1 MPVSIIETLPTEAA
15 EPAAER
21 KLTAGLLALLAGLA
35 AIGALSTNII
45 LPSFP
50 SISAALNVPTR
61 DLGLTLSSFFIAFA
75 IGQLFVGPLSDR
87 YGRRWFVLGGL
98 TVFIIGSAVC
108 GGAESFP
115 MLIVGRIIQA
125 LGVCAASVLSRA
137 IARDLFD
144 GEALAKALSL
154 TMVAM
159 AAAPGFSPLLGS
171 ALDAQFGWRA
181 TFVLVAVLGA
191 VLAVYYALGAGET
204 HPADRRSAASLSAT
218 MLAYRG
224 LLADARF
231 ILPALA
237 VSLIIGGLYA
247 FFAAAPAILILGLGL
262 SAWQLG
268 LFFAT
273 TVFVVFAGGLL
284 APHLAHKCGA
294 RPIATIGIG
303 LAMLGGGLLLAASA
317 APTFYGFAGAI
328 AVFLLGMGL
337 VNPLGTAITL
347 QPFGRQAGLA
357 SALLGFLQMACAAT
371 GTALTTALPLSPL
384 GALSVILTGG
394 SALALVIFLRQRPEL
409 HHGKV

>member
-1 MPVSIIETLPTEAA
+1 VSIIETFSSEMA

-21 KLTAGLLALLAGLA
+21 KLTAGLLVLLAGLA
-35 AIGALSTNII
+35 AIGALSPNII

-50 SISAALNVPTR
+50 SIGVALNVPAR

-98 TVFIIGSAVC
+98 TVFIIGSAIC

-181 TFVLVAVLGA
+181 AFVMVGASGA
-191 VLAVYYALGAGET
+191 VLAAYYALSAGET
-204 HPADRRSAASLSAT
+204 HPPDRRSAASLSAT
-218 MLAYRG
+218 MRAYRG

-247 FFAAAPAILILGLGL
+247 FFAAAPAILMLSLGL
-262 SAWQLG
+262 SALQLG

-273 TVFVVFAGGLL
+273 KVFVVFAGGLL
-284 APHLAHKCGA
+284 APRLAHKWGA
-294 RPIATIGIG
+294 RSIAVIGIV
-303 LAMLGGGLLLAASA
+303 LAMLGGGFLLAISE
-317 APTFYGFAGAI
+317 APTFPGFAAAI

-337 VNPLGTAITL
+337 VNPLGTALTL

-357 SALLGFLQMACAAT
+357 SALLGFLQMACAAA

-394 SALALVIFLRQRPEL
+394 STLALVIFLRQRRDPN
-409 HHGKV
+409 HGKA

>member
-1 MPVSIIETLPTEAA
+1 MSIIETLSTNVA

-21 KLTAGLLALLAGLA
+21 KLMAGRLVLLAGLA

-50 SISAALNVPTR
+50 SISAALNVPAR

-98 TVFIIGSAVC
+98 TIFIIGSAIC

-115 MLIVGRIIQA
+115 MLIVGRIVQA

-159 AAAPGFSPLLGS
+159 AAAPGFSPLIGS

-181 TFVLVAVLGA
+181 AFIVVGALGA
-191 VLAVYYALGAGET
+191 FLAAYYALGAGET
-204 HPADRRSAASLSAT
+204 HPADRRSAISLSAT
-218 MLAYRG
+218 LRAYG
-224 LLADARF
+224 QLLADVRF

-247 FFAAAPAILILGLGL
+247 FFAAAPAILMLSLGL
-262 SAWQLG
+262 SALQLG

-284 APHLAHKCGA
+284 APRLAHRWGA
-294 RPIATIGIG
+294 RSIAIIGIV
-303 LAMLGGGLLLAASA
+303 LAVLGGSFLLLMSG
-317 APTFYGFAGAI
+317 APTFFGFAAAI

-347 QPFGRQAGLA
+347 HPFGRQAGLA

-371 GTALTTALPLSPL
+371 GTALTSALPLSPV

-394 SALALVIFLRQRPEL
+394 SALALIVFLPKR
-409 HHGKV
+409 GKA

>member
-1 MPVSIIETLPTEAA
+1 VSIIETFPTETA
-15 EPAAER
+15 EPAER

-50 SISAALNVPTR
+50 SIGVALNVPAR
-61 DLGLTLSSFFIAFA
+61 DLGLTLSSFFVAFA

-98 TVFIIGSAVC
+98 TVFIIGSAIC

-181 TFVLVAVLGA
+181 AFVAVGASGA
-191 VLAVYYALGAGET
+191 VLAAYYALSAGET
-204 HPADRRSAASLSAT
+204 HPPDRRSAASLSAT
-218 MLAYRG
+218 MRAYRG

-247 FFAAAPAILILGLGL
+247 FFAAAPAILMLSLGL
-262 SAWQLG
+262 SALQLG

-284 APHLAHKCGA
+284 APRLAHKWGA
-294 RPIATIGIG
+294 RSIAVIGIV
-303 LAMLGGGLLLAASA
+303 LAMLGGGFLLAMSG
-317 APTFYGFAGAI
+317 APTFPGFATAI

-337 VNPLGTAITL
+337 VNPLGTALTL

-357 SALLGFLQMACAAT
+357 SALLGFLQMACAAA
-371 GTALTTALPLSPL
+371 GTALTTSLPLSPL

-394 SALALVIFLRQRPEL
+394 STLALVIFLRQRRDPN
-409 HHGKV
+409 HGKA

>member
-1 MPVSIIETLPTEAA
+1 MSIIETLSTEAA
-15 EPAAER
+15 EPATER

-50 SISAALNVPTR
+50 SISAALNVPAR

-87 YGRRWFVLGGL
+87 FGRRWFVLGGL
-98 TVFIIGSAVC
+98 TVFIIGSTICA
-108 GGAESFP
+108 GAESFP
-115 MLIVGRIIQA
+115 MLIVGRVVQA

-181 TFVLVAVLGA
+181 AFVVVGGLGA
-191 VLAVYYALGAGET
+191 ILAAYYALGAGET
-204 HPADRRSAASLSAT
+204 HPADRRSAISLSAT
-218 MLAYRG
+218 MRAYRQ
-224 LLADARF
+224 LLADPRF

-247 FFAAAPAILILGLGL
+247 FFAAAPAILMLSLGLTSL
-262 SAWQLG
+262 QLG
-268 LFFAT
+268 LFFAA

-284 APHLAHKCGA
+284 APRLAHKWGA
-294 RPIATIGIG
+294 RCIAIAGIV
-303 LAMLGGGLLLAASA
+303 LAMFGGGLLLAMSG
-317 APTFYGFAGAI
+317 APTFPGFAAAI

-347 QPFGRQAGLA
+347 HPFGRQAGLA
-357 SALLGFLQMACAAT
+357 SALLGFLQMTCAAA
-371 GTALTTALPLSPL
+371 GTALTTTLPLSPV
-384 GALSVILTGG
+384 GALSIILTGA
-394 SALALVIFLRQRPEL
+394 SILALVVFLRK
-409 HHGKV
+409 HGKA

>member
-1 MPVSIIETLPTEAA
+1 VSIIETFSSETA

-21 KLTAGLLALLAGLA
+21 KLTAGLLVLLAGLA

-50 SISAALNVPTR
+50 SIGVALNVPAR

-98 TVFIIGSAVC
+98 TVFIIGSAIC

-181 TFVLVAVLGA
+181 AFVMVGA
-191 VLAVYYALGAGET
+191 SGVVLAAYYALSAGET
-204 HPADRRSAASLSAT
+204 HPPDRRSAASLSAT
-218 MLAYRG
+218 MRAYRG

-247 FFAAAPAILILGLGL
+247 FFAAAPTILMLSLGL
-262 SAWQLG
+262 SALQLG

-284 APHLAHKCGA
+284 APRLAHKWGA
-294 RPIATIGIG
+294 RSIAVIGIV
-303 LAMLGGGLLLAASA
+303 LAMLGGGFLLAISE
-317 APTFYGFAGAI
+317 APTFPGFAAAI

-337 VNPLGTAITL
+337 VNPLGTALTL

-357 SALLGFLQMACAAT
+357 SALLGFLQMACAAA

-384 GALSVILTGG
+384 CALSVILTGG
-394 SALALVIFLRQRPEL
+394 STLALVIFLRQRRDPN
-409 HHGKV
+409 HGKA

>member
-1 MPVSIIETLPTEAA
+1 MSIIETFSSETA

-21 KLTAGLLALLAGLA
+21 KLTAGLLVLLAGLA

-50 SISAALNVPTR
+50 SIGVALNVPAR

-98 TVFIIGSAVC
+98 TVFIIGSAIC

-181 TFVLVAVLGA
+181 AFIMVGASGA
-191 VLAVYYALGAGET
+191 VLAAYYALSAGET
-204 HPADRRSAASLSAT
+204 HPPDRRLAASLSAT
-218 MLAYRG
+218 MRAYRG

-247 FFAAAPAILILGLGL
+247 FFAAAPAILMLSLGL
-262 SAWQLG
+262 SALQLG

-284 APHLAHKCGA
+284 ARRLAHKWGA
-294 RPIATIGIG
+294 RSIAVIGIV
-303 LAMLGGGLLLAASA
+303 LAMLGGGFLLAISE
-317 APTFYGFAGAI
+317 APTFPGFAAAI

-337 VNPLGTAITL
+337 VNPLGTALTL

-357 SALLGFLQMACAAT
+357 SALLGFLQMACAAA

-394 SALALVIFLRQRPEL
+394 STLALVIFLRQRRDPN
-409 HHGKV
+409 HGKA

>member
-1 MPVSIIETLPTEAA
+1 MSIIETLSTEAA
-15 EPAAER
+15 EPATER
-21 KLTAGLLALLAGLA
+21 KLTAGLLVLLAGLA

-50 SISAALNVPTR
+50 SIGAALNVPAR

-87 YGRRWFVLGGL
+87 FGRRWFVLGGL
-98 TVFIIGSAVC
+98 TVFIIGSTICA
-108 GGAESFP
+108 GAESFP
-115 MLIVGRIIQA
+115 MLIVGRVVQA

-181 TFVLVAVLGA
+181 AFVVVGGLGA
-191 VLAVYYALGAGET
+191 ILAAYYALGAGET
-204 HPADRRSAASLSAT
+204 HPADRRSAISLSAT
-218 MLAYRG
+218 MRAYRQ
-224 LLADARF
+224 LLADPRF

-247 FFAAAPAILILGLGL
+247 FFAAAPAILMLSLGLTSL
-262 SAWQLG
+262 QLG
-268 LFFAT
+268 LFFAA

-284 APHLAHKCGA
+284 APRLAHKWGA
-294 RPIATIGIG
+294 RSIAIAGIV
-303 LAMLGGGLLLAASA
+303 LAMFGGGLLLAMSG
-317 APTFYGFAGAI
+317 APTFPGFAAAI

-347 QPFGRQAGLA
+347 HPFGRQAGLA
-357 SALLGFLQMACAAT
+357 SALLGFLQMTCAAA
-371 GTALTTALPLSPL
+371 GTALTTTLPLSPV
-384 GALSVILTGG
+384 GALSIILTGA
-394 SALALVIFLRQRPEL
+394 SILALVVFLRK
-409 HHGKV
+409 HGKA

>member
-50 SISAALNVPTR
+50 SIGSALNVPTR

-191 VLAVYYALGAGET
+191 VLAAYYALGAGET

-247 FFAAAPAILILGLGL
+247 FFAAAPAILMLSLGL
-262 SAWQLG
+262 SAPQLG

-273 TVFVVFAGGLL
+273 TVFVVFAGGLR
-284 APHLAHKCGA
+284 APRLAHKWGA
-294 RPIATIGIG
+294 YSIAVIGIVLALVG
-303 LAMLGGGLLLAASA
+303 GGFLLAMSG
-317 APTFYGFAGAI
+317 APTFAGFATAI

-347 QPFGRQAGLA
+347 HPFGRQAGLA

-394 SALALVIFLRQRPEL
+394 SALALVIFLRQRPEP
-409 HHGKV
+409 HYGKV

>member
-1 MPVSIIETLPTEAA
+1 M
-15 EPAAER
+15 
-21 KLTAGLLALLAGLA
+21 AGRLVLLAGLA

-50 SISAALNVPTR
+50 SISAALNVPAR

-98 TVFIIGSAVC
+98 TIFIIGSAIC

-115 MLIVGRIIQA
+115 MLIVGRIVQA

-159 AAAPGFSPLLGS
+159 AAAPGFSPLIGS

-181 TFVLVAVLGA
+181 AFIVVGALGA
-191 VLAVYYALGAGET
+191 FLAAYYALGAGET
-204 HPADRRSAASLSAT
+204 HPADRRSAISLSAT
-218 MLAYRG
+218 LRAYG
-224 LLADARF
+224 QLLADVRF

-247 FFAAAPAILILGLGL
+247 FFAAAPAILMLSLGL
-262 SAWQLG
+262 SALQLG

-284 APHLAHKCGA
+284 APRLAHRWGA
-294 RPIATIGIG
+294 RSIAIIGIV
-303 LAMLGGGLLLAASA
+303 LAVLGGSFLLLMSG
-317 APTFYGFAGAI
+317 APTFFGFAAAI

-347 QPFGRQAGLA
+347 HPFGRQAGLA

-371 GTALTTALPLSPL
+371 GTALTSALPLSPV

-394 SALALVIFLRQRPEL
+394 SALALIVFLPKR
-409 HHGKV
+409 GKA

>member
-1 MPVSIIETLPTEAA
+1 MSIIETFSTETA

-50 SISAALNVPTR
+50 SIGVALNVPAR

-98 TVFIIGSAVC
+98 TVFIIGSAIC

-181 TFVLVAVLGA
+181 AFVMVGA
-191 VLAVYYALGAGET
+191 SGVVLAAYYALSAGET
-204 HPADRRSAASLSAT
+204 HPPDRRSAASLSAT
-218 MLAYRG
+218 MRAYRG

-247 FFAAAPAILILGLGL
+247 FFAAAPAILMLSLGL
-262 SAWQLG
+262 SALQLG

-284 APHLAHKCGA
+284 APRLAHKWGA
-294 RPIATIGIG
+294 RSIAVMGIV
-303 LAMLGGGLLLAASA
+303 LAMLGGGFLLAISES
-317 APTFYGFAGAI
+317 PTFPGFAAAI

-337 VNPLGTAITL
+337 VNPLGTALTL

-394 SALALVIFLRQRPEL
+394 STLALIIFLRQRRESI
-409 HHGKV
+409 HGKA

>member
-1 MPVSIIETLPTEAA
+1 VSIIETFSSETA

-21 KLTAGLLALLAGLA
+21 KLTAGLLVLLAGLA

-50 SISAALNVPTR
+50 SIGVALNVPAR

-98 TVFIIGSAVC
+98 TVFIIGSAIC

-181 TFVLVAVLGA
+181 AFVMVGASGA
-191 VLAVYYALGAGET
+191 VLAAYYALSAGET
-204 HPADRRSAASLSAT
+204 HPPDRRSAASLSAT
-218 MLAYRG
+218 MRAYRG
-224 LLADARF
+224 LLANARF

-247 FFAAAPAILILGLGL
+247 FFAAAPAILMLSLGL
-262 SAWQLG
+262 SALQLG

-284 APHLAHKCGA
+284 APRLAHKWGA
-294 RPIATIGIG
+294 RSIAVIGIV
-303 LAMLGGGLLLAASA
+303 LAMLGGGFLLAISE
-317 APTFYGFAGAI
+317 APTFPGFAAAI
-328 AVFLLGMGL
+328 AVFLLGIGL
-337 VNPLGTAITL
+337 VNPLGTALTL

-357 SALLGFLQMACAAT
+357 SALLGFLQMACAAA

-394 SALALVIFLRQRPEL
+394 STLALIIFLRQRRESI
-409 HHGKV
+409 HGKA